1 MYSGGI
7 SNHDMLKVATILG
20 AEALGL
26 ESDLGSIEEG
36 KLADLVIL
44 EKNPLNNIRNTN
56 EIKYVVKN
64 GFIYDAETLNMIYPK
79 EKKQK
84 YPWTQESPSFD
95 LPGIK
100 KIK

>member
-1 MYSGGI
+1 
-7 SNHDMLKVATILG
+7 ML
-20 AEALGL
+20 
-26 ESDLGSIEEG
+26 S
-36 KLADLVIL
+36 
-44 EKNPLNNIRNTN
+44 
-56 EIKYVVKN
+56 KN

-84 YPWTQESPSFD
+84 YPWTQEAPSFD

>member
-1 MYSGGI
+1 M
-7 SNHDMLKVATILG
+7 
-20 AEALGL
+20 GL